1 MQPLVGQE
9 AFLSTQQ
16 NQRHSASD
24 VLFCRVDAVSL
35 ECGVVM

>member
-9 AFLSTQQ
+9 ALLSTQQ
-16 NQRHSASD
+16 TQIHSAND
-24 VLFCRVDAVSL
+24 VLFCQVGAVSL